1 MSSLIREQ
9 AIILMKEH
17 FNNGEWY
24 VNHALQVTAFAETIM
39 HNEQM
44 ESPFTQQVITLAG
57 IFHDVGIPAAIEKHG
72 SGAGP
77 LQEKEGEPL
86 ARALMTAL
94 SIRPD
99 ILERVCYIVAHHHTL
114 SAVDGPDFQV
124 IWEAD
129 ALVNIPNSWGK
140 RAYEHT
146 LPELIE
152 LTFRTRTGTELITKW
167 ARENSLL

>member
-1 MSSLIREQ
+1 MSSLIREK
-9 AIILMKEH
+9 AINLMKEH
-17 FNNGEWY
+17 FKNGEWY

-39 HNEQM
+39 HNENM
-44 ESPFTQQVITLAG
+44 ESPFAQQVITLAG

-77 LQEKEGEPL
+77 LQEQEGEPL
-86 ARALMTAL
+86 ARALMTVL
-94 SIRPD
+94 NVRPD
-99 ILERVCYIVAHHHTL
+99 ILERVCYIVGHHHTL

-146 LPELIE
+146 LPEMIE
-152 LTFRTRTGTELITKW
+152 LTFRTRTGKELITKW
-167 ARENSLL
+167 ARENNLL